1 LKIQSNFLS
10 RIINGV
16 SIAIFLFLVTAF
28 LLDTL
33 GDAPIRALQLW
44 SGRIACFFLLA
55 SLTIPPLR
63 LLTGISIIIPLRKTF
78 GLNAFY
84 YALLHLLVFLIL
96 NYRLHWAAIA
106 EAFTQLNFI
115 LPGAIA
121 FFILLVLAVT
131 TINPVKRAVK
141 KIWRRIH
148 MWVYPANVLV
158 LLHYTWITNG
168 SFPPQGKPKVLPILL
183 AGYLAMLFILRLQK
197 VKISIIRWR
206 QRR

>member
-1 LKIQSNFLS
+1 M
-10 RIINGV
+10 

-28 LLDTL
+28 LLDKL

-55 SLTIPPLR
+55 SLTITPLR

-141 KIWRRIH
+141 KIWRKIH
-148 MWVYPANVLV
+148 CGFIRRTCWSCCTTPGLPMEAFRHRGN
-158 LLHYTWITNG
+158 
-168 SFPPQGKPKVLPILL
+168 PKCCPSCWQVTLPCF
-183 AGYLAMLFILRLQK
+183 LFCACK
-197 VKISIIRWR
+197 K
-206 QRR
+206 